1 MDNENRKLPEVEIE
15 GTIFQFDIERLA
27 LIEKNNP
34 GNAITFAY
42 MKDHGTHYS
51 FNYSAMFKN
60 HHFIMTNP
68 SPNEIVDRIT
78 NPDFDPAIKVQ
89 IPRITEIDPLGFSEK
104 YNCNTKDMVEK
115 TDFELMVN
123 QEIYNKRIDG
133 HPVKVNIC
141 GNQYVVDPDND
152 ILWSLEGKPDIE
164 LKGMEDYYSDRSK
177 SYTIFYE
184 PMSGNVVDI
193 SKESKMESE
202 TVRLVEIPNIRTL
215 DPIGKNHAQSLPLKF
230 GLIYHDLKLEYD
242 LAFSLDE
249 VSQVIPIKRNEQG
262 QMELLIEGTTFIADI
277 NTFEYRDKSD
287 PGNKIELREMQ
298 DNEEGGYVVLYKH
311 KELLL
316 PEFVELDPE
325 GMAKKYNVSVDEV
338 KKHDDFYFM
347 VDQKAFEIRMQG
359 QLPTLEIDGHTFTVD
374 IRMNMLRSATDFASK
389 GISFDEIDHYYSEE
403 KDAYIIPYDPVKKE
417 FRELDYE
424 NLFSI
429 PKDLIA
435 VEFPFQNKLDPIGW
449 NRAGGWDLKEDL
461 KWLGVKTHFEAKTI
475 PWEQTY
481 IVDIIRDNK
490 EILQKKQDNQQEDK
504 PKNQSKGRKM

>member
-1 MDNENRKLPEVEIE
+1 MAKENRKLPEVEIE

-34 GNAITFAY
+34 GNTISFAY

-51 FNYSAMFKN
+51 FNYNPFSKN
-60 HHFIMTNP
+60 HDFIATDL
-68 SPNEIVDRIT
+68 EIDNTGIIII
-78 NPDFDPAIKVQ
+78 DPYLKTSIEVV
-89 IPRITEIDPLGFSEK
+89 IPRITEIDPVGFIEK
-104 YNCNTKDMVEK
+104 YNCKTQDMVEK

-133 HPVKVNIC
+133 HPVQVNIC
-141 GNQYVVDPDND
+141 GNHYVVDPDND
-152 ILWSLEGKPDIE
+152 ILWSLGDKPDIE
-164 LKGMEDYYSDRSK
+164 LKGLEDYYNDKDK
-177 SYTIFYE
+177 SYTIFYD
-184 PMSGNVVDI
+184 PINGSVIDI
-193 SKESKMESE
+193 SKESRMDSE

-215 DPIGKNHAQSLPLKF
+215 DPIGKNHAQALPLKF

-242 LAFSLDE
+242 LAFSLDGI
-249 VSQVIPIKRNEQG
+249 SQVIPINKNEQG

-287 PGNKIELREMQ
+287 PDNKIQLKEMQ
-298 DNEEGGYVVLYKH
+298 DNEEGGYMVIYKN

-325 GMAKKYNVSVDEV
+325 GMAKKYNVSIEEV

-347 VDQKAFEIRMQG
+347 VDQKAFDIRMQG
-359 QLPTLEIDGHTFTVD
+359 QLPTLDIEGHTFTVD
-374 IRMNMLRSATDFASK
+374 LRMNMLRSATDFSSG

-403 KDAYIIPYDPVKKE
+403 KDAYIIPYDPIKKE
-417 FRELDYE
+417 FRELDYA

-435 VEFPFQNKLDPIGW
+435 IEFPFQTKLDPIGW

-461 KWLGVKTHFEAKTI
+461 KWLGVKNHFEAKTI

-481 IVDIIRDNK
+481 IVDIIKDNK
-490 EILQKKQDNQQEDK
+490 EELQKKQDNQQK
-504 PKNQSKGRKM
+504 GTPKNHNKGRKM